1 MAFLQGFLECAC
13 EKTGFY
19 REMGKMGRNLLTHRV
34 ACIEGLIVSLTE
46 CIYLFY
52 AFTAFNP
59 FNKCIV
65 MHFEDAVDPTY
76 SYI

>member
-1 MAFLQGFLECAC
+1 MCV

-19 REMGKMGRNLLTHRV
+19 REMGKMGRNLLTHHV
-34 ACIEGLIVSLTE
+34 AFIEGLIVSLTE
-46 CIYLFY
+46 CIYLFLH
-52 AFTAFNP
+52 ACTAFNL
-59 FNKCIV
+59 FNECIV

>member
-1 MAFLQGFLECAC
+1 MAFLQVFLECAC

-19 REMGKMGRNLLTHRV
+19 REMGRNLLTHRV

-52 AFTAFNP
+52 AFTAFNQ